1 MKKGFAIPYILQ
13 ISVIKCAKSTLYKG
27 ESTMTKM
34 TKAII
39 ITSSILLLS
48 ACSSSNE
55 KEQAFITSKE
65 QAKSNISVTN
75 NPFFQEKKEGKI
87 EHLHGIGY
95 AGNQNAI
102 YFATHEGLLV
112 YQNNK
117 WYETISNKHDYMG
130 FSATD
135 DGFYSSGHPEE
146 GSSLGNPLGLV
157 KSFDNG
163 QTLMNL
169 GFYKESDFHYMTVG
183 YKSHTIYVVNQEENK
198 TLGQG
203 VFYSK
208 DDGKTWSPSQ
218 LNGLPQT
225 AAGTIAAHPTDE
237 NMVGISTSEGI
248 FVSRDNGNTFE
259 RFTRKINTTTF
270 AFQEKFIV
278 FAAVENDKPILIKQS
293 LDTKQEEVL
302 SVPALDKKDYIMYIT
317 SNPTNDNEIVIATM
331 NGDIFMTKNNG
342 ASWTKL
348 ASKGKI

>member
-1 MKKGFAIPYILQ
+1 
-13 ISVIKCAKSTLYKG
+13 
-27 ESTMTKM
+27 MTKM
-34 TKAII
+34 KKVII
-39 ITSSILLLS
+39 ITSALLLS

-65 QAKSNISVTN
+65 QSKSNVSVTN
-75 NPFFQEKKEGKI
+75 NPFFKEKKEGKI
-87 EHLHGIGY
+87 EHLHGVGY
-95 AGNQNAI
+95 AGNQNAV

-112 YQNNK
+112 YQDNK
-117 WYETISNKHDYMG
+117 WYETVSNKHDYMG

-169 GFYKESDFHYMTVG
+169 GFYKQSDFHYMTVG
-183 YKSHTIYVVNQEENK
+183 YKSHTIYVVNQEENE
-198 TLGQG
+198 TLGRG

-225 AAGTIAAHPTDE
+225 AARTIVAHPTDE
-237 NMVGISTSEGI
+237 NMVGISTAEGVFI
-248 FVSRDNGNTFE
+248 SRDNGNTFE
-259 RFTRKINTTTF
+259 RFTRKIDTTTF
-270 AFQEKFIV
+270 MFQEKSVV
-278 FAAVENDKPILIKQS
+278 FAAVENDQSILIKQS
-293 LDTKQEEVL
+293 LDTKHEEVL
-302 SVPALDKKDYIMYIT
+302 AVPPLDEKDHIMYIT
-317 SNPTNDNEIVIATM
+317 SNPANDKEIVIVTM

-342 ASWTKL
+342 ESWTKL
-348 ASKGKI
+348 ASEGEI

>member
-1 MKKGFAIPYILQ
+1 
-13 ISVIKCAKSTLYKG
+13 
-27 ESTMTKM
+27 MTKM

-39 ITSSILLLS
+39 MTSAIFLLS

-65 QAKSNISVTN
+65 QAKSNVSVTN
-75 NPFFQEKKEGKI
+75 NPFFKEKKEGKI

-95 AGNQNAI
+95 AGNQNAV
-102 YFATHEGLLV
+102 YFATHAGLLV

-135 DGFYSSGHPEE
+135 DGFYASGHPEE

-157 KSFDNG
+157 KSLDHG

-169 GFYKESDFHYMTVG
+169 GFYKESDFHYMAVG

-198 TLGQG
+198 KLGQG
-203 VFYSK
+203 LFYSK

-270 AFQEKFIV
+270 TFQEKSIV

-302 SVPALDKKDYIMYIT
+302 SVPALDEKDHIMYIT

>member
-1 MKKGFAIPYILQ
+1 
-13 ISVIKCAKSTLYKG
+13 
-27 ESTMTKM
+27 MTKM
-34 TKAII
+34 KKAII
-39 ITSSILLLS
+39 MTSVLLLLS

-55 KEQAFITSKE
+55 KQQAFITSKE
-65 QAKSNISVTN
+65 QSKSNVSVAN
-75 NPFFQEKKEGKI
+75 NPFFKEKKEGEI
-87 EHLHGIGY
+87 EHLHGVGY
-95 AGNQNAI
+95 VRNQNAV
-102 YFATHEGLLV
+102 YFATHKGLLV

-117 WYETISNKHDYMG
+117 WYETVSNKHDYMG

-169 GFYKESDFHYMTVG
+169 GFYKESDFHYLTVG

-218 LNGLPQT
+218 LDGLPQT

-237 NMVGISTSEGI
+237 TMVGISTAEGVFI
-248 FVSRDNGNTFE
+248 SRDNGNTFE
-259 RFTRKINTTTF
+259 RFTRKMDTTTF
-270 AFQEKFIV
+270 TFQEKSVV
-278 FAAVENDKPILIKQS
+278 FAAVENGQPVLIKQS

-302 SVPALDKKDYIMYIT
+302 SVPPLDEKDHIMYIT
-317 SNPTNDNEIVIATM
+317 SNPGDDKEIVIVTM
-331 NGDIFMTKNNG
+331 KGNIFMTKNNG
-342 ASWTKL
+342 DSWTKL
-348 ASKGKI
+348 ASEGEI